1 MISLQTGIEVWCNGS
16 TRDFGSLCPGSNPGI
31 STKAIS
37 QPWAGFLNVYRPPK
51 ARFQSGLYTF
61 INKMFEEHRLLLLS
75 APAAAEAGSG
85 CEAVKS

>member
-37 QPWAGFLNVYRPPK
+37 QPEGW
-51 ARFQSGLYTF
+51 LYKC
-61 INKMFEEHRLLLLS
+61 I
-75 APAAAEAGSG
+75 
-85 CEAVKS
+85 